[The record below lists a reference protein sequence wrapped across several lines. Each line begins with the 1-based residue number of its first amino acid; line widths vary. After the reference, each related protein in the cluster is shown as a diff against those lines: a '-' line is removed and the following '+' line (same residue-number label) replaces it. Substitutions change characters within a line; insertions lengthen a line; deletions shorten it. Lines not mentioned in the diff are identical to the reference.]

1 MMQRAAWGR
10 AGTLLQGGRSRAGT
24 GAGAA
29 PGGTRNTSASSRE
42 GGISE
47 EKEEEEQHYL
57 RWQQREQRRHRRWR
71 RASTAV
77 LIPCPHPFI
86 FSDRMAIDDSFICRH
101 SIKNIKG

>member
-1 MMQRAAWGR
+1 MQRAAWGR

-29 PGGTRNTSASSRE
+29 PGGMRNTSASSRE

-57 RWQQREQRRHRRWR
+57 RAERGGSSGSSEGIADGEGQ
-71 RASTAV
+71 V
-77 LIPCPHPFI
+77 LQSSSLYILY
-86 FSDRMAIDDSFICRH
+86 RMATENHLSPFYRKI
-101 SIKNIKG
+101 